1 MRFLIY
7 QDSHQGSRKSNQD
20 RIAYSYSRDSLLMV
34 VADGMGGHLHGEIA
48 AQIAVQF
55 VTEAFH
61 RQALPRLDDPLRF
74 LLDTITNAHLAII
87 EYAEAQ
93 SLAETPRTTC
103 VVCVVQ
109 DGAAYWAHVGDSRLY
124 LIRDGRIEALTRDHS
139 RVQMLVDMGR
149 VREEAVAA
157 HPDRNKIFNCLG
169 QITLPRVDVSKRVP
183 LKHGDHLILCTDGFW
198 GPLSSRVMID
208 TLLRK
213 DILKAMPELME
224 MAEMRAGAEGD
235 NLSLVAMTWVEETA
249 LYSASSASAALE
261 SPESVST
268 VMLEPGE
275 HSTMASAFGVNA
287 PGTHNHLSEDE
298 IERAIEE
305 IRNAI
310 RKHSD

>member
-7 QDSHQGSRKSNQD
+7 QESLQGPRKSNQD
-20 RIAYSYSRDSLLMV
+20 RIAYSYSRDALLMV

-48 AQIAVQF
+48 AHIAVQF

-61 RQALPRLDDPLRF
+61 RQALPRIDDPLRF

-93 SLAETPRTTC
+93 ALAETPRTTC

-109 DGAAYWAHVGDSRLY
+109 EGAAYWAHVGDSRLY
-124 LIRDGRIEALTRDHS
+124 LIRDGRVEAVTRDHS

-169 QITLPRVDVSKRVP
+169 QVTLPRVDVSRRTP
-183 LKHGDHLILCTDGFW
+183 LTHGDHVILCTDGFW
-198 GPLSSRVMID
+198 GPVSSRVMID

-213 DILKAMPELME
+213 DILAAMPELMQ
-224 MAEMRAGAEGD
+224 MAETRAGAEGD
-235 NLSLVAMTWVEETA
+235 NLSLLAMTWVEESGLA
-249 LYSASSASAALE
+249 AASPSS
-261 SPESVST
+261 SPDSVST
-268 VMLEPGE
+268 MMMEPGE
-275 HSTMASAFGVNA
+275 HSTMAPSFGANA
-287 PGTHNHLSEDE
+287 PGTQAHLSDEE

-310 RKHSD
+310 RKHST